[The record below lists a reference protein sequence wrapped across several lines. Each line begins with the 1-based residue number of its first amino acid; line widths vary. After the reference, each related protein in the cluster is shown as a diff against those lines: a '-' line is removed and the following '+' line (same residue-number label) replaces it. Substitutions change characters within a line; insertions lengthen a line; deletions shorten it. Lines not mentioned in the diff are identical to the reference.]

1 MCEEAV
7 WRDYISFFHM
17 DKDKKYLFI
26 HVMKTGGTSFA
37 DIIAANFPACDR
49 YPDAYLTPDLNIFE
63 RFETYLY
70 VPGFVSRVNALRGR
84 LRIVSGHV
92 PYGVRS
98 LLNDSYIAI
107 TLLRDPVERTLSYL
121 KHCRK
126 YHIEHMNLTLQQIYD
141 DPWFHASF
149 IQNYQTKIF
158 SMSPEESLAENR
170 YLPGAVELP
179 PRQILGD
186 GLNLSEDVET
196 LRRSAP
202 GRVSMEC
209 FAASTGVIHVDEQ
222 RLRTA
227 KDNLAAVEVLGVTER
242 LDLFLKQLVDQ
253 HGWKIQSI
261 PHRHAGEREQIPQD
275 FQRRIARDNAFDIEL
290 YEYAKAMAS

>member
-1 MCEEAV
+1 MP
-7 WRDYISFFHM
+7 M
-17 DKDKKYLFI
+17 DDDTKYFFI

-37 DIIAANFPACDR
+37 DIIAANFPANNR

-70 VPGFVSRVNALRGR
+70 VPGFVSRVNALQGR

-98 LLNDSYIAI
+98 LLNDSYIAM

-126 YHIEHMNLTLQQIYD
+126 YHIEHMNLTLEQIYD

-158 SMSPEESLAENR
+158 SMSPQESLAEDR
-170 YLPGAVELP
+170 YLPGAVKLP
-179 PRQILGD
+179 TRQEMGD
-186 GLNLSEDVET
+186 GQNLSEDVEL
-196 LRRSAP
+196 LRISAP

-209 FAASTGVIHVDEQ
+209 FAASTGVIKVDEQ
-222 RLRTA
+222 RLQTA
-227 KDNLAAVEVLGVTER
+227 KDNLASVEVVGVTEH
-242 LDLFLKQLVDQ
+242 LDFFLKQLVDR
-253 HGWKIQSI
+253 HGWKIKSI
-261 PHRHAGEREQIPQD
+261 PHRHAGEREQISKE
-275 FQRRIARDNAFDIEL
+275 FQRRIAVDNAFDIEL
-290 YEYAKAMAS
+290 YEYAKALTSSI

>member
-1 MCEEAV
+1 MP
-7 WRDYISFFHM
+7 M
-17 DKDKKYLFI
+17 DDDTQYFFI

-37 DIIAANFPACDR
+37 DIIAANFPACNR
-49 YPDAYLTPDLNIFE
+49 YPDAYLTPDQNIFE

-70 VPGFVSRVNALRGR
+70 VPGFVSRVNAMQGR

-98 LLNDSYIAI
+98 LLHGSYIAM

-126 YHIEHMNLTLQQIYD
+126 YHIEHMNLSLEQIYN

-158 SMSPEESLAENR
+158 SMSPQESLAEDR
-170 YLPGAVELP
+170 YLPGTVKLP
-179 PRQILGD
+179 PRQVMGD
-186 GLNLSEDVET
+186 GQNLSEDVEQ

-209 FAASTGVIHVDEQ
+209 FAASTGVINVDEQ
-222 RLRTA
+222 RLQTA
-227 KDNLAAVEVLGVTER
+227 KENLAAVEVVGVTEQ
-242 LDLFLKQLVDQ
+242 LDLFLKQLVDR
-253 HGWKIQSI
+253 HGWKIKSI
-261 PHRHAGEREQIPQD
+261 PHRHAGERERIPQE
-275 FQRRIARDNAFDIEL
+275 FQRRIALDNAFDMEL
-290 YEYAKAMAS
+290 YEYAKALAS